1 MNLYEEIAFLDDGHV
16 NEVINEC
23 KVIGTIDEI
32 SSYYPEYQD
41 IFIAVGNNKLRKKL
55 SLHAKEIGYHLTS
68 LISPDCY
75 ISRFVDIG
83 DGIVVF
89 PHAVIE
95 ANAAIGEGCIIA
107 SNATINHD
115 AVIEDYCLIYYN
127 TVIRPN
133 TSIGSLSRIGSN
145 CTITSGTKM
154 KSNSDIKDGSVIEPS
169 DEYSFE
175 VGV

>member
-1 MNLYEEIAFLDDGHV
+1 MNLYEEIAFLDDEHM

-23 KVIGTIDEI
+23 KVIGTLDEM
-32 SSYYPEYQD
+32 SSYYPEYTD

-55 SLHAKEIGYHLTS
+55 SLQAKEVGYHLTS

-75 ISRFVDIG
+75 ISRFADIG

-95 ANAAIGEGCIIA
+95 ANASIGEGCIIT
-107 SNATINHD
+107 SNITINHD
-115 AVIEDYCLIYYN
+115 AVIEDYCLIYSN
-127 TVIRPN
+127 TVVRPN
-133 TSIGSLSRIGSN
+133 SYIGSLSKIGSN
-145 CTITSGTKM
+145 CTIAFGTKV
-154 KSNSDIKDGSVIEPS
+154 KSNSDIKDGSVIELL
-169 DEYSFE
+169 DEYNFE